1 MRRHPNAYLHDIIA
15 AADSIEAFLIGVD
28 FAEFAEN
35 DLLRSAVERKYEI
48 IGEALSQLA
57 KVDPELAGRIS
68 RWREIVAF
76 RNIIVH
82 GYASLD
88 YKIVWTARETALPD
102 LRSEVAALLR
112 TRDRLSEA

>member
-1 MRRHPNAYLHDIIA
+1 MKRNSKAYLYDILTA
-15 AADSIEAFLIGVD
+15 AEAIESFLEGVGFEQ
-28 FAEFAEN
+28 FAKN

-57 KVDPELAGRIS
+57 KADLSFAEKIS

-76 RNIIVH
+76 RNIIAH

-88 YKIVWTARETALPD
+88 YEIVWTAREASLPQ
-102 LRSEVAALLR
+102 LRSEVARLLA
-112 TRDRLSEA
+112 TNTE